1 MQRDVW
7 TLAETAEYL
16 RVSKPTL
23 SRLARD
29 GLLDPL
35 PMPHRLL
42 FASTTVKSFVL
53 TPRPLKKDKPR

>member
-1 MQRDVW
+1 MERDIW

-16 RVSKPTL
+16 RVSKPTV

-29 GLLDPL
+29 GLLDAL
-35 PMPHRLL
+35 PMPGRIL
-42 FASTTVKSFVL
+42 FAGATVKSFVL